1 MYKEVNVNTQKQDES
16 EIEID
21 LVDLLMY
28 YQTKIVLIIGAF
40 IIGAL
45 IAGLVTK
52 FLITPK
58 YTATSTMYM
67 VSSSSDSVVD
77 LSDLNIGTT
86 ISADYVELI
95 KTRPIV
101 EGVAQELK
109 LDYTYGQMLSM
120 LDLTVVANT
129 RIIKISVTS
138 PDRYEA
144 QEIANALAV
153 KAETELP
160 KLMDAPKPN
169 IAEKAIVPETKSSP
183 SMTKNTLIGALAAM
197 MLVLAVLT
205 VLYLM
210 DDTVKTADDVE
221 KNFGVMP
228 LTTIPEGK
236 IEGLHSSTEEA
247 KKRRG
252 LLGLFAS
259 GKSKRNKSS
268 RYTSHHKHKGGNQPD
283 YRLIGIIAALIVVFA
298 ILAVVLKYFM

>member
-1 MYKEVNVNTQKQDES
+1 MDQEVNVNTQKQDES

-21 LVDLLMY
+21 LLDLFMY
-28 YQTKIVLIIGAF
+28 FQTKLVLIVGAF

-45 IAGLVTK
+45 IAGLVTR

-77 LSDLNIGTT
+77 LTDLNIGTT

-101 EGVAQELK
+101 EGVAEDLK
-109 LDYTYGQMLSM
+109 LDYTYEQMLKM
-120 LDLTVVANT
+120 IELTVVTNT

-138 PDRYEA
+138 PDKYEA
-144 QEIANALAV
+144 QSMANSLAL
-153 KAETELP
+153 KAETQLP

-169 IAEKAIVPETKSSP
+169 IAEKAIVPERKSSP

-197 MLVLAVLT
+197 LIVLGILT
-205 VLYLM
+205 VMYLM

-228 LTTIPEGK
+228 LTTIPEAR
-236 IEGLHSSTEEA
+236 IEGLRSDDDDKEG
-247 KKRRG
+247 KG
-252 LLGLFAS
+252 FLGLFK
-259 GKSKRNKSS
+259 GKPGKNNSKKYVPHNGK
-268 RYTSHHKHKGGNQPD
+268 KGGKQGID
-283 YRLIGIIAALIVVFA
+283 MRIVGIGLALIAV
-298 ILAVVLKYFM
+298 LAVMTLTLRYFM

>member
-1 MYKEVNVNTQKQDES
+1 MDREVNVNTQKQDES

-28 YQTKIVLIIGAF
+28 YQTKIVLIVGAF

-45 IAGLVTK
+45 LAGLVTK

-101 EGVAQELK
+101 EGVAQDLS
-109 LDYTYGQMLSM
+109 LDYTYGQMLKM
-120 LDLTVVANT
+120 IDLTVVANT

-236 IEGLHSSTEEA
+236 IEGLRSSNEEA
-247 KKRRG
+247 MRRRG
-252 LLGLFAS
+252 LLGLLMP
-259 GKSKRNKSS
+259 GIPKRGKSS
-268 RYTSHHKHKGGNQPD
+268 RYTSQKHKSGNQRD
-283 YRLIGIIAALIVVFA
+283 NRLIGIIAALIVVSA
-298 ILAVVLKYFM
+298 VLAVVLKYFM